1 MEESAVGS
9 TIDFSKKLTNKER
22 MQIPRQPMPEQDP
35 EVRARNFQE
44 VPLGYAEEQ
53 ARMEAQ
59 RCIQCPAQPC
69 VDGCPVSIQIPQFI
83 KLIAEGDFAAAA
95 RKIKETNALPAI
107 CGRVCQQENQCEAV
121 CIIGKRNPPVSIGRL
136 ERFAADYEREHEL
149 TRIPELPAP
158 TGKKVA
164 VIGAGPAGLAA
175 AGELALRGHTVTIFE
190 ALHKPGGVLFYG
202 IPEFRL
208 PKAIV
213 ESEVNY
219 LRQLGVEIVMDF
231 VVGRTRTVDELFDE
245 EGYDALFIG
254 TGAGLPYFLGIPGEN
269 LNGVYSANEFLT
281 RVNLMKGFRFPETDT
296 PIPFAKRVAVF
307 GAGNTA
313 MDAART
319 ARRLSMTDKV
329 YIIYRRS
336 RAEMP
341 ARKEE
346 IEHGEAEA
354 VEFVLLASPLKF
366 LGEDG
371 WLKGVELQ
379 RMELGPPDASGRRRP
394 VPIPGS
400 EFTFDIDA
408 AIIAIGNG
416 SNPLVLKTTLGLQIN
431 AKGQIKADPETGK
444 TSRDRI
450 YAGGDIVRG
459 EATVIDAMGDGRR
472 AARAIHE
479 AIMRSGDPSP
489 EN

>member
-1 MEESAVGS
+1 
-9 TIDFSKKLTNKER
+9 
-22 MQIPRQPMPEQDP
+22 
-35 EVRARNFQE
+35 
-44 VPLGYAEEQ
+44 
-53 ARMEAQ
+53 
-59 RCIQCPAQPC
+59 
-69 VDGCPVSIQIPQFI
+69 
-83 KLIAEGDFAAAA
+83 
-95 RKIKETNALPAI
+95 
-107 CGRVCQQENQCEAV
+107 
-121 CIIGKRNPPVSIGRL
+121 
-136 ERFAADYEREHEL
+136 
-149 TRIPELPAP
+149 
-158 TGKKVA
+158 
-164 VIGAGPAGLAA
+164 
-175 AGELALRGHTVTIFE
+175 
-190 ALHKPGGVLFYG
+190 
-202 IPEFRL
+202 
-208 PKAIV
+208 
-213 ESEVNY
+213 
-219 LRQLGVEIVMDF
+219 
-231 VVGRTRTVDELFDE
+231 
-245 EGYDALFIG
+245 
-254 TGAGLPYFLGIPGEN
+254 
-269 LNGVYSANEFLT
+269 
-281 RVNLMKGFRFPETDT
+281 
-296 PIPFAKRVAVF
+296 
-307 GAGNTA
+307 
-313 MDAART
+313 
-319 ARRLSMTDKV
+319 MTDKV

-354 VEFVLLASPLKF
+354 VEFVLLASPLRF

-479 AIMRSGDPSP
+479 AIMRSGDPSS